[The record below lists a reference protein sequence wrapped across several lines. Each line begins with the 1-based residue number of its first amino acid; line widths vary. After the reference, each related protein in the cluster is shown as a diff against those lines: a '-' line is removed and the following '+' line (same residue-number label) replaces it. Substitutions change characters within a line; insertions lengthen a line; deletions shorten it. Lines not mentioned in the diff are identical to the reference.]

1 MTEIY
6 KDRLFLFLGI
16 FLLSCQ
22 LDSQPV
28 AAGRDDIYD
37 SRKTAITEAISRIST
52 AVVGIN
58 VTQLKQQR
66 VNPFFDPFW
75 GGFLPYTRTF
85 KVDNMGSGVLVSPDG
100 YIITNTH
107 VVANALEI
115 VVTLKGGKS
124 YEAQVVGI
132 DNLTDIAL
140 VKIEDNELPFAD
152 LGNSD
157 ELIVG
162 EWAIA
167 LGNPLGLFDVNHQ
180 PTATAGIISGV
191 KMDFGLKEA
200 GHVYQDMIQTDAS
213 INPGNSGGPLVN
225 SLGEVIGIN
234 TFIMT
239 GSNRSSGSIG
249 IGFAIPINR
258 VKEVAEDLKKYGKVE
273 RSYTTGIHVQRIDPV
288 MQRYLRLPSSEG
300 VIITDVEKRSSGE
313 DAGLQV
319 GDVILAVDGRKIKVP
334 QDIIRVIDEGLHKV
348 GDEVTLTVLRE
359 NNSMEIQLRL
369 EEPKSKWWGF

>member
-1 MTEIY
+1 MNRFY
-6 KDRLFLFLGI
+6 PSLFVAI

-22 LDSQPV
+22 LETPPFAQQEGIDK
-28 AAGRDDIYD
+28 
-37 SRKTAITEAISRIST
+37 SRQTAITYAIEQISNS
-52 AVVGIN
+52 VVGIN
-58 VTQLKQQR
+58 VTQLKQQQ

-75 GGFLPYTRTF
+75 GGFFPYTRTF

-107 VVANALEI
+107 VVDNATEI
-115 VVTLKGGKS
+115 VVTLRGGKS
-124 YEAQVVGI
+124 YEAQLVGM

-140 VKIEDNELPFAD
+140 VKVDDSDLPFAN

-191 KMDFGLKEA
+191 KMDFGLKES
-200 GHVYQDMIQTDAS
+200 GHVYQNMIQTDAA

-225 SLGEVIGIN
+225 ALGEVIGIN

-239 GSNRSSGSIG
+239 GSNYSSGSIG

-258 VKEVAEDLKKYGKVE
+258 VKEVAEDLKKFGKVE
-273 RSYTTGIHVQRIDPV
+273 RSYTTGVHVQGIDPV
-288 MQRYLRLPSSEG
+288 MQRYLRLPTSEG

-313 DAGLQV
+313 RAGLQI
-319 GDVILAVDGRKIKVP
+319 GDVILEVDNQKINAPK
-334 QDIIRVIDEGLHKV
+334 DIIRVIDEGLYKV
-348 GDEVTLTVLRE
+348 GDNVTLTILRE
-359 NNSMEIQLRL
+359 NNSIDIHLTL

>member
-1 MTEIY
+1 MNRFY
-6 KDRLFLFLGI
+6 PSLFVAI

-22 LDSQPV
+22 LETPPFAQQEGIDK
-28 AAGRDDIYD
+28 
-37 SRKTAITEAISRIST
+37 SRQTAITYAIEQISNS
-52 AVVGIN
+52 VVGIN
-58 VTQLKQQR
+58 VTQLKQQQ

-75 GGFLPYTRTF
+75 GGFFPYTRTF

-107 VVANALEI
+107 VVDNATEI
-115 VVTLKGGKS
+115 VVTLRGGKS
-124 YEAQVVGI
+124 YEAQLVGM

-140 VKIEDNELPFAD
+140 VKVDDSDLPFAE

-200 GHVYQDMIQTDAS
+200 GHVYQNMIQTDAA

-225 SLGEVIGIN
+225 ALGEVIGIN

-239 GSNRSSGSIG
+239 GSNYSSGSIG

-258 VKEVAEDLKKYGKVE
+258 VKEVAEDLKKFGKVE
-273 RSYTTGIHVQRIDPV
+273 RSYTTGVHVQAIDPV
-288 MQRYLRLPSSEG
+288 MQRYLRLPTSEG

-313 DAGLQV
+313 RAGLQI
-319 GDVILAVDGRKIKVP
+319 GDVILAVDNRKINSPK
-334 QDIIRVIDEGLHKV
+334 DIIRVIDEGLHKV
-348 GDEVTLTVLRE
+348 GDNVTLTILRE
-359 NNSMEIQLRL
+359 SNSIDIQLTL

>member
-1 MTEIY
+1 MNRFY
-6 KDRLFLFLGI
+6 PSLFVAI

-22 LDSQPV
+22 LETPPFAQQEGIDK
-28 AAGRDDIYD
+28 
-37 SRKTAITEAISRIST
+37 SRQTAITYAIEQISNS
-52 AVVGIN
+52 VVGIN
-58 VTQLKQQR
+58 VTQLKQQQ

-75 GGFLPYTRTF
+75 GGFFPYTRTF

-107 VVANALEI
+107 VVDNATEI
-115 VVTLKGGKS
+115 VVTLRGGKS
-124 YEAQVVGI
+124 YEAQLVGM

-140 VKIEDNELPFAD
+140 VKVDDSDLPFAS

-157 ELIVG
+157 KLIVG

-200 GHVYQDMIQTDAS
+200 GHVYQDMIQTDAA

-225 SLGEVIGIN
+225 ALGEVIGIN

-239 GSNRSSGSIG
+239 GSNYSSGSIG

-258 VKEVAEDLKKYGKVE
+258 VKEVAEDLKKFGKVE
-273 RSYTTGIHVQRIDPV
+273 RSYTTGVHVQAIDPV
-288 MQRYLRLPSSEG
+288 MQRYLRLPTSEG

-313 DAGLQV
+313 RAGLQI
-319 GDVILAVDGRKIKVP
+319 GDVILAVDNRKINSPK
-334 QDIIRVIDEGLHKV
+334 DIIRVIDEGLHKV
-348 GDEVTLTVLRE
+348 GDNVTLTILRE
-359 NNSMEIQLRL
+359 SNSIDIQLTL

>member
-1 MTEIY
+1 MNRFY
-6 KDRLFLFLGI
+6 PSLFVAI

-22 LDSQPV
+22 LETPPFAQQEGIDK
-28 AAGRDDIYD
+28 
-37 SRKTAITEAISRIST
+37 SRQTAITYAIEQISNS
-52 AVVGIN
+52 VVGIN
-58 VTQLKQQR
+58 VTQLKQQQ

-75 GGFLPYTRTF
+75 GGFFPYTRTF

-107 VVANALEI
+107 VVDNATEI
-115 VVTLKGGKS
+115 VVTLRGGKS
-124 YEAQVVGI
+124 YEAQLVGM

-140 VKIEDNELPFAD
+140 VKVDDSDLPFAN

-191 KMDFGLKEA
+191 KMDFGLKES
-200 GHVYQDMIQTDAS
+200 GHVYQNMIQTDAA

-225 SLGEVIGIN
+225 ALGEVIGIN

-239 GSNRSSGSIG
+239 GSNYSSGSIG

-258 VKEVAEDLKKYGKVE
+258 VKEVAEDLKKFGKVE
-273 RSYTTGIHVQRIDPV
+273 RSYTTGVHVQAIDPV
-288 MQRYLRLPSSEG
+288 MQRYLRLPTSEG

-313 DAGLQV
+313 RAGLQI
-319 GDVILAVDGRKIKVP
+319 GDVILAVDNRKINSPK
-334 QDIIRVIDEGLHKV
+334 DIIRVIDEVLHKV
-348 GDEVTLTVLRE
+348 GDNVTFTILRE
-359 NNSMEIQLRL
+359 SNSIDIQLTL

>member
-1 MTEIY
+1 MTKIY
-6 KDRLFLFLGI
+6 SSFIVILLICCHLATPI
-16 FLLSCQ
+16 FAQQ
-22 LDSQPV
+22 LNLNN
-28 AAGRDDIYD
+28 
-37 SRKTAITEAISRIST
+37 SRQTAITYAIEKISKS
-52 AVVGIN
+52 VVGIN
-58 VTQLKQQR
+58 VTQLKQQQ

-75 GGFLPYTRTF
+75 GGFFPYTRTF

-100 YIITNTH
+100 YIVTNTH
-107 VVANALEI
+107 VVDNAMEI
-115 VVTLKGGKS
+115 VVTLRGGKS
-124 YEAQVVGI
+124 YEAQLVGV

-140 VKIEDNELPFAD
+140 IKIDDDSLPYAE

-162 EWAIA
+162 EWAVA

-180 PTATAGIISGV
+180 PTATAGIISGI

-200 GHVYQDMIQTDAS
+200 GHVYQDMIQTDAA

-225 SLGEVIGIN
+225 ALGEVIGIN

-239 GSNRSSGSIG
+239 GSNYSSGSIG

-258 VKEVAEDLKKYGKVE
+258 VKEVAEDLKKFGKVE
-273 RSYTTGIHVQRIDPV
+273 RSYTTGVHVQAIDPV
-288 MQRYLRLPSSEG
+288 MQRYLRLPTSEG

-313 DAGLQV
+313 RAGLQI
-319 GDVILAVDGRKIKVP
+319 GDVILEVDNQKINAPK
-334 QDIIRVIDEGLHKV
+334 DIIRVIDEGLYKV
-348 GDEVTLTVLRE
+348 GDNVTLTILRE
-359 NNSMEIQLRL
+359 NNSIDIHLTL

>member
-1 MTEIY
+1 MNRFY
-6 KDRLFLFLGI
+6 PSLCVAI
-16 FLLSCQ
+16 FFLSCQ
-22 LDSQPV
+22 LETPPFAQQEGIDK
-28 AAGRDDIYD
+28 
-37 SRKTAITEAISRIST
+37 SRQTAITYAIEQISNS
-52 AVVGIN
+52 VVGIN
-58 VTQLKQQR
+58 VTQLKQQQ

-75 GGFLPYTRTF
+75 GGFFPYTRTF

-107 VVANALEI
+107 VVDNATEI
-115 VVTLKGGKS
+115 VVTLRGGKS
-124 YEAQVVGI
+124 YEAQLVGM

-140 VKIEDNELPFAD
+140 VKVDDSDLPFAN

-191 KMDFGLKEA
+191 KMDFGLKES
-200 GHVYQDMIQTDAS
+200 GHVYQNMIQTDAA

-225 SLGEVIGIN
+225 ALGEVIGIN

-239 GSNRSSGSIG
+239 GSNYSSGSIG

-258 VKEVAEDLKKYGKVE
+258 VKEVAEDLKKFGKVE
-273 RSYTTGIHVQRIDPV
+273 RSYTTGVHVQAIDPV
-288 MQRYLRLPSSEG
+288 MQRYLRLPTSEG

-313 DAGLQV
+313 RAGLQI
-319 GDVILAVDGRKIKVP
+319 GDVILAVDNRKINSPK
-334 QDIIRVIDEGLHKV
+334 DIIRVIDEGLHKV
-348 GDEVTLTVLRE
+348 GDNVTLTILRE
-359 NNSMEIQLRL
+359 SNSIDIQLTL

>member
-1 MTEIY
+1 MNRFY
-6 KDRLFLFLGI
+6 PSLFVAI

-22 LDSQPV
+22 LETPPFAQQEGIDK
-28 AAGRDDIYD
+28 
-37 SRKTAITEAISRIST
+37 SRQTAITYAIEQISNS
-52 AVVGIN
+52 VVGIN
-58 VTQLKQQR
+58 VTQLKQQQ

-75 GGFLPYTRTF
+75 GGFFPYTRTF

-107 VVANALEI
+107 VVDNATEI
-115 VVTLKGGKS
+115 VVTLRGGKS
-124 YEAQVVGI
+124 YEAQLVGL

-140 VKIEDNELPFAD
+140 VKVDDSDLPFAN

-191 KMDFGLKEA
+191 KMDFGLKES
-200 GHVYQDMIQTDAS
+200 GHVYQNMIQTDAA

-225 SLGEVIGIN
+225 ALGEVIGIN

-239 GSNRSSGSIG
+239 GSNYSSGSIG
-249 IGFAIPINR
+249 IGFAIPINL
-258 VKEVAEDLKKYGKVE
+258 VKEVAEDLKKFGKVE
-273 RSYTTGIHVQRIDPV
+273 RSYTTGVHVQAIDPV
-288 MQRYLRLPSSEG
+288 MQRYLRLPTSEG

-313 DAGLQV
+313 RAGLQI
-319 GDVILAVDGRKIKVP
+319 GDVILAVDNRKINSPK
-334 QDIIRVIDEGLHKV
+334 DIIRVIDEGLHKV
-348 GDEVTLTVLRE
+348 GDNVTLTILRE
-359 NNSMEIQLRL
+359 SNSIDIQLTL

>member
-1 MTEIY
+1 MNRFY
-6 KDRLFLFLGI
+6 PSLFVAI

-22 LDSQPV
+22 LETPPFAQQEGIDK
-28 AAGRDDIYD
+28 
-37 SRKTAITEAISRIST
+37 SRQTAITYAIEQISNS
-52 AVVGIN
+52 VVGIN
-58 VTQLKQQR
+58 VTQLKQQQ

-75 GGFLPYTRTF
+75 GGFFPYTRTF

-107 VVANALEI
+107 VVDNATEI
-115 VVTLKGGKS
+115 VVTLRGGKS
-124 YEAQVVGI
+124 YEAQLVGM

-140 VKIEDNELPFAD
+140 VKVDDSDLPFAD

-200 GHVYQDMIQTDAS
+200 GHVYQNMIQTDAA

-225 SLGEVIGIN
+225 ALGEVIGIN

-239 GSNRSSGSIG
+239 GSNYSSGSIG

-258 VKEVAEDLKKYGKVE
+258 VKEVAEDLKKFGKVE
-273 RSYTTGIHVQRIDPV
+273 RSYTTGVHVQTIDPV
-288 MQRYLRLPSSEG
+288 MQRYLRLPTSEG

-313 DAGLQV
+313 RAGLQI
-319 GDVILAVDGRKIKVP
+319 GDVILAVDNRKINSPK
-334 QDIIRVIDEGLHKV
+334 DIIRVIDEGLHKV
-348 GDEVTLTVLRE
+348 GDNVTLTILRE
-359 NNSMEIQLRL
+359 SNSIDIQLTL

>member
-1 MTEIY
+1 MNRFY
-6 KDRLFLFLGI
+6 PSLFVAI

-22 LDSQPV
+22 LETPPFAQQEGIDK
-28 AAGRDDIYD
+28 
-37 SRKTAITEAISRIST
+37 SRQTAITYAIEQISNS
-52 AVVGIN
+52 VVGIN
-58 VTQLKQQR
+58 VTQLKQQQ

-75 GGFLPYTRTF
+75 GGFFPYTRTF

-107 VVANALEI
+107 VVDNATEI
-115 VVTLKGGKS
+115 VVTLRGGKS
-124 YEAQVVGI
+124 YEAQLVGM

-140 VKIEDNELPFAD
+140 VKVDDSDLPFAN

-200 GHVYQDMIQTDAS
+200 GHVYQDMIQTDAA

-225 SLGEVIGIN
+225 ALGEVIGIN

-239 GSNRSSGSIG
+239 GSNYSSGSIG

-258 VKEVAEDLKKYGKVE
+258 VKEVAEDLKKFGKVE
-273 RSYTTGIHVQRIDPV
+273 RSYTTGVHVQAIDPV
-288 MQRYLRLPSSEG
+288 MQRYLRLPTSKG
-300 VIITDVEKRSSGE
+300 VLITDVEKRSSGE
-313 DAGLQV
+313 RAGLQI
-319 GDVILAVDGRKIKVP
+319 GDVILAVDNRKINSPK
-334 QDIIRVIDEGLHKV
+334 DIIRVIDEGLHKV
-348 GDEVTLTVLRE
+348 GDIVTLTILRE
-359 NNSMEIQLRL
+359 NNSIDIQLVL

>member
-1 MTEIY
+1 MN
-6 KDRLFLFLGI
+6 KLHSNLFIFI

-22 LDSQPV
+22 LDTQPL
-28 AAGRDDIYD
+28 AQKNDINS
-37 SRKTAITEAISRIST
+37 SRQTAITYAIDKISNS
-52 AVVGIN
+52 VVGIN
-58 VTQLKQQR
+58 VTQLKQQQ

-75 GGFLPYTRTF
+75 GGFFPYTRTF

-100 YIITNTH
+100 YIVTNTH
-107 VVANALEI
+107 VVNNATEI

-124 YEAQVVGI
+124 YEAQLVGV

-140 VKIEDNELPFAD
+140 VKVDDSDLPYAELGD
-152 LGNSD
+152 SD

-167 LGNPLGLFDVNHQ
+167 LGNPLGLFDVSHQ

-191 KMDFGLKEA
+191 EMDFGLKEA
-200 GHVYQDMIQTDAS
+200 GHVYQDMIQTDAA

-225 SLGEVIGIN
+225 SVGEVIGIN

-239 GSNRSSGSIG
+239 GSNYSSGSIG

-258 VKEVAEDLKKYGKVE
+258 VKEVAEDLKKFGKVE
-273 RSYTTGIHVQRIDPV
+273 RSYTTGVHVQAIDPV
-288 MQRYLRLPSSEG
+288 MQRYLRLPTSEG
-300 VIITDVEKRSSGE
+300 VIVTDVEKRSSGAK
-313 DAGLQV
+313 AGLQI
-319 GDVILAVDGRKIKVP
+319 GDVILKVNNRKINTPK
-334 QDIIRVIDEGLHKV
+334 DIIRVIDEGLHKV
-348 GDEVTLTVLRE
+348 GDNVGLTILRE
-359 NNSMEIQLRL
+359 NKSMDIQLTL

>member
-1 MTEIY
+1 MNRFY
-6 KDRLFLFLGI
+6 PSLFVAI

-22 LDSQPV
+22 LETPPFAQQEGIDK
-28 AAGRDDIYD
+28 
-37 SRKTAITEAISRIST
+37 SRQTAITYAIEQISNS
-52 AVVGIN
+52 VVGIN
-58 VTQLKQQR
+58 VTQLKQQQ

-75 GGFLPYTRTF
+75 GGFFPYTRTF

-107 VVANALEI
+107 VVDNATEI
-115 VVTLKGGKS
+115 VVTLRGGKS
-124 YEAQVVGI
+124 YEAQLVGM

-140 VKIEDNELPFAD
+140 VKVDDSDLPFAN

-191 KMDFGLKEA
+191 KMDFGLKES
-200 GHVYQDMIQTDAS
+200 GHVYQDMIQTDAA

-225 SLGEVIGIN
+225 ALGEVIGIN

-239 GSNRSSGSIG
+239 GSNYSSGSIG

-258 VKEVAEDLKKYGKVE
+258 VKEVAEDLKKFGKVE
-273 RSYTTGIHVQRIDPV
+273 RSYTTGVHVQAIDPV
-288 MQRYLRLPSSEG
+288 MQRYLRLPTSKG

-313 DAGLQV
+313 RAGLQI
-319 GDVILAVDGRKIKVP
+319 GDVILAVDNRKINSPK
-334 QDIIRVIDEGLHKV
+334 DIIRVIDEGLHKV
-348 GDEVTLTVLRE
+348 GDNVTLTILRE
-359 NNSMEIQLRL
+359 SNSIDIQLTL

>member
-1 MTEIY
+1 MNRFY
-6 KDRLFLFLGI
+6 PSLFVAI

-22 LDSQPV
+22 LETPPFAQQEGIDK
-28 AAGRDDIYD
+28 
-37 SRKTAITEAISRIST
+37 SRQTAITYAIEQISNS
-52 AVVGIN
+52 VVGIN
-58 VTQLKQQR
+58 VTQLKQQQ

-75 GGFLPYTRTF
+75 GGFFPYTRTF

-107 VVANALEI
+107 VVDNATEI
-115 VVTLKGGKS
+115 VVTLRGGKS
-124 YEAQVVGI
+124 YEAQLVGM

-140 VKIEDNELPFAD
+140 VKVDDSDLPFAA

-191 KMDFGLKEA
+191 KMDFGLKES
-200 GHVYQDMIQTDAS
+200 GHVYQNMIQTDAA

-225 SLGEVIGIN
+225 ALGEVIGIN

-239 GSNRSSGSIG
+239 GSNYSSGSIG

-258 VKEVAEDLKKYGKVE
+258 VKEVAEDLKKFGKVE
-273 RSYTTGIHVQRIDPV
+273 RSYTTGVHVQAIDPV
-288 MQRYLRLPSSEG
+288 IQRYLRLPTSKG

-313 DAGLQV
+313 RAGLQI
-319 GDVILAVDGRKIKVP
+319 GDVILAVDNRKINSPK
-334 QDIIRVIDEGLHKV
+334 DIIRVIDEGLHKV
-348 GDEVTLTVLRE
+348 GDNVTLTILRE
-359 NNSMEIQLRL
+359 SNSIDIQLTL

>member
-1 MTEIY
+1 MFFNSLNKFFFIIV
-6 KDRLFLFLGI
+6 FI
-16 FLLSCQ
+16 LSCQ
-22 LDSQPV
+22 LETPPV
-28 AAGRDDIYD
+28 AQNEGLVN
-37 SRKTAITEAISRIST
+37 SRQTAITFAIKKVSRS
-52 AVVGIN
+52 VVGIN
-58 VTQLKQQR
+58 VTQLKKQK

-75 GGFLPYTRTF
+75 GGFLPYTKTF

-107 VVANALEI
+107 VVNNATEI

-124 YEAQVVGI
+124 YEAELIGV

-140 VKIEDNELPFAD
+140 VKVDDNDLPFAE

-162 EWAIA
+162 EWAVA
-167 LGNPLGLFDVNHQ
+167 LGNPLGLFDINNQ

-191 KMDFGLKEA
+191 NMDFGLKEA
-200 GHVYQDMIQTDAS
+200 GHVYQNMIQTDAA

-225 SLGEVIGIN
+225 ALGAVIGIN

-239 GSNRSSGSIG
+239 GSNYSSGSIG

-258 VKEVAEDLKKYGKVE
+258 VKEVADDLKKFGKVE
-273 RSYTTGIHVQRIDPV
+273 RSYTTGVHVQAIDPV
-288 MQRYLRLPSSEG
+288 LQRYLRLSTPDG
-300 VIITDVEKRSSGE
+300 VIITDVEKLSSGE
-313 DAGLQV
+313 RAGLHI
-319 GDVILAVDGRKIKVP
+319 GDVILEVNERKIKSP

-348 GDEVTLTVLRE
+348 GDIIELTILRE
-359 NNSMEIQLRL
+359 KELISIKLIL

>member
-1 MTEIY
+1 MNRFY
-6 KDRLFLFLGI
+6 PRLFVAI

-22 LDSQPV
+22 LETPPFAQQEGIDK
-28 AAGRDDIYD
+28 
-37 SRKTAITEAISRIST
+37 SRQTAITYAIEQISNS
-52 AVVGIN
+52 VVGIN
-58 VTQLKQQR
+58 VTQLKQQQ

-75 GGFLPYTRTF
+75 GGFFPYTRTF

-107 VVANALEI
+107 VVDNATEI
-115 VVTLKGGKS
+115 VVTLRGGKS
-124 YEAQVVGI
+124 YEAQLVGM

-140 VKIEDNELPFAD
+140 VKVDDSDLPFAD

-191 KMDFGLKEA
+191 KMDFGLKES
-200 GHVYQDMIQTDAS
+200 GHVYQNMIQTDAA

-225 SLGEVIGIN
+225 ALGEVIGIN

-239 GSNRSSGSIG
+239 GSNYSSGSIG

-258 VKEVAEDLKKYGKVE
+258 VKEVAEDLKKFGKVE
-273 RSYTTGIHVQRIDPV
+273 RSYTTGVHVQAIDPV
-288 MQRYLRLPSSEG
+288 MQRYLRLPTSEG

-313 DAGLQV
+313 RAGLQI
-319 GDVILAVDGRKIKVP
+319 GDVILAVDNRKINSPK
-334 QDIIRVIDEGLHKV
+334 DIIRVIDEGLHKV
-348 GDEVTLTVLRE
+348 GDNVTLTILRE
-359 NNSMEIQLRL
+359 SNSIDIQLTL

>member
-1 MTEIY
+1 MNRFYTS
-6 KDRLFLFLGI
+6 LFVAI

-22 LDSQPV
+22 LETPPFAQQEGIDK
-28 AAGRDDIYD
+28 
-37 SRKTAITEAISRIST
+37 SRQTAITYAIEQISNS
-52 AVVGIN
+52 VVGIN
-58 VTQLKQQR
+58 VTQLKQQQ

-75 GGFLPYTRTF
+75 GGFFPYTRTF

-107 VVANALEI
+107 VVDNATEI
-115 VVTLKGGKS
+115 VVTLRGGKS
-124 YEAQVVGI
+124 YEAQLVGM

-140 VKIEDNELPFAD
+140 VKVDDSDLPFAN

-200 GHVYQDMIQTDAS
+200 GHVYQNMIQTDAA

-225 SLGEVIGIN
+225 ALGEVIGIN

-239 GSNRSSGSIG
+239 GSNYSSGSIG

-258 VKEVAEDLKKYGKVE
+258 VKEVAEDLKKFGKVE
-273 RSYTTGIHVQRIDPV
+273 RSYTTGVHVQAIDPV
-288 MQRYLRLPSSEG
+288 MQRYLRLPTSEG

-313 DAGLQV
+313 RAGLQI
-319 GDVILAVDGRKIKVP
+319 GDVILAVDNRKINSPK
-334 QDIIRVIDEGLHKV
+334 DIIRVIDEGLHKV
-348 GDEVTLTVLRE
+348 GDNVTLTILRE
-359 NNSMEIQLRL
+359 SNSIDIQLTL

>member
-1 MTEIY
+1 MNRFY
-6 KDRLFLFLGI
+6 PSLFVAI

-22 LDSQPV
+22 LETPPFAQQEGIDK
-28 AAGRDDIYD
+28 
-37 SRKTAITEAISRIST
+37 SRQTAITYAIEQISNS
-52 AVVGIN
+52 VVGIN
-58 VTQLKQQR
+58 VTQLKQQQ

-75 GGFLPYTRTF
+75 GGFFPYTRTF

-107 VVANALEI
+107 VVDNATEI
-115 VVTLKGGKS
+115 VVTLRGGKS
-124 YEAQVVGI
+124 YEAQLVGM

-140 VKIEDNELPFAD
+140 VKVDDSDLPFAD

-191 KMDFGLKEA
+191 KMDFGLKES
-200 GHVYQDMIQTDAS
+200 GHVYQNMIQTDAA

-225 SLGEVIGIN
+225 ALGEVIGIN

-239 GSNRSSGSIG
+239 GSNYSSGSIG

-258 VKEVAEDLKKYGKVE
+258 VKEVAEDLKKFGKVE
-273 RSYTTGIHVQRIDPV
+273 RSYTTGVHVQAIDPV
-288 MQRYLRLPSSEG
+288 MQRYLRLPTSEG

-313 DAGLQV
+313 RAGLQI
-319 GDVILAVDGRKIKVP
+319 GDVILAVDNRKINSPK
-334 QDIIRVIDEGLHKV
+334 DIIRVIDEGLYKV
-348 GDEVTLTVLRE
+348 GDNVTLTILRE
-359 NNSMEIQLRL
+359 SNSIDIQLTL

>member
-1 MTEIY
+1 MNRFY
-6 KDRLFLFLGI
+6 PSLFVAI
-16 FLLSCQ
+16 FLLICQ
-22 LDSQPV
+22 LETPPFAQQE
-28 AAGRDDIYD
+28 GIEK
-37 SRKTAITEAISRIST
+37 SRQTAITYAIEQISNS
-52 AVVGIN
+52 VVGIN
-58 VTQLKQQR
+58 VTQLKQQQ

-75 GGFLPYTRTF
+75 GGFFPYTRTF

-107 VVANALEI
+107 VVDNATEI
-115 VVTLKGGKS
+115 VVTLRGGKS
-124 YEAQVVGI
+124 YEAQLVGM

-140 VKIEDNELPFAD
+140 VKVDDSDLPFAA

-191 KMDFGLKEA
+191 KMDFGLKES
-200 GHVYQDMIQTDAS
+200 GHVYQNMIQTDAA

-225 SLGEVIGIN
+225 ALGEVIGIN

-239 GSNRSSGSIG
+239 GSNYSSGSIG

-258 VKEVAEDLKKYGKVE
+258 VKEVAEDLKKFGKVE
-273 RSYTTGIHVQRIDPV
+273 RSYTTGVHVQAIDPV
-288 MQRYLRLPSSEG
+288 MQRYLRLPTSEG

-313 DAGLQV
+313 RAGLQI
-319 GDVILAVDGRKIKVP
+319 GDVILAVDNRKINSPK
-334 QDIIRVIDEGLHKV
+334 DIIRVIDEGLHKV
-348 GDEVTLTVLRE
+348 GDNVTLTILRE
-359 NNSMEIQLRL
+359 SNSIDIQLTL

>member
-1 MTEIY
+1 MNRFY
-6 KDRLFLFLGI
+6 PSLFVAI

-22 LDSQPV
+22 LETPPFAQEEGIDK
-28 AAGRDDIYD
+28 
-37 SRKTAITEAISRIST
+37 SRQTAITYAIEQISNS
-52 AVVGIN
+52 VVGIN
-58 VTQLKQQR
+58 VTQLKQQQ

-75 GGFLPYTRTF
+75 GGFFPYTRTF

-107 VVANALEI
+107 VVDNATEI
-115 VVTLKGGKS
+115 VVTLRGGKS
-124 YEAQVVGI
+124 YEAQLVGM

-140 VKIEDNELPFAD
+140 VKVDDSDLPFAN

-191 KMDFGLKEA
+191 KMDFGLKES
-200 GHVYQDMIQTDAS
+200 GHVYQNMIQTDAA

-225 SLGEVIGIN
+225 ALGEVIGIN

-239 GSNRSSGSIG
+239 GSNYSSGSIG

-258 VKEVAEDLKKYGKVE
+258 VKEVAEDLKKFGKVE
-273 RSYTTGIHVQRIDPV
+273 RSYTTGVHVQAIDPV
-288 MQRYLRLPSSEG
+288 MQRYLRLPTSEG

-313 DAGLQV
+313 RAGLQI
-319 GDVILAVDGRKIKVP
+319 GDVILAVDNRKINSPK
-334 QDIIRVIDEGLHKV
+334 DIIRVIDEGLHKV
-348 GDEVTLTVLRE
+348 GDNVTLTILRE
-359 NNSMEIQLRL
+359 SNSIDIQLTL